1 MIIHDIADYL
11 VNLTCRDVKPD
22 IYSVFESSCE
32 NICTDNVNS
41 EKLTILEILNA
52 IGCRLKNLFGF
63 VKINTSTETIE
74 DGEAVVNVS
83 GDVDNL
89 NFDFKIP
96 NIGKTGPAGPAGPAG
111 PQGEQGPAGPAGPK
125 GDTGPAGETGP
136 AGPQGVQGPAGPA
149 GPKGDTGP
157 AGETGPAGPQGVQGP
172 AGPAGPAGPKGD
184 TGPAGPQGEPG
195 ADGTSFLVKGR
206 YDTLSELEAAHP
218 TGNAGDAYAVGTANS
233 NVIYLWDTDKQA
245 WTNVGSLQGPQGV
258 PGPAGERGPQGEP
271 GPAGERGPQG
281 LQGEPGPAGERGP
294 QGLQG
299 EPGPAGE
306 RGPQGL
312 QGEPGPAGE
321 RGPQGLQGEPGPAG
335 ERGPQGLQ
343 GEPGPAGER
352 GPQGLQGERGP
363 AGERGPQGLQ
373 GERGPAGDT
382 GPAGPGIAA
391 GGTTGQILAK
401 KSDANYD
408 TEWIDNA
415 GGGGSAFTK
424 TVLWNNNRPTSAFES
439 QTITTTE
446 NGFDYPLL
454 IIEFSETAGS
464 VSKLSVMATNTTR
477 FGTNS
482 TLLSYYGGYRT
493 IRTQAGKSW
502 TVSEGFNLSTN
513 SNDNNE
519 VIPLKIIGYK

>member
-1 MIIHDIADYL
+1 MLIHDIADYL
-11 VNLTCRDVKPD
+11 VNLTSKDIKPD
-22 IYSVFESSCE
+22 IYSVFDSACKNNCS
-32 NICTDNVNS
+32 DNVDR

-52 IGCRLKNLFGF
+52 IGYRLKNLFGF
-63 VKINTSTETIE
+63 VKINTTTETIE

-111 PQGEQGPAGPAGPK
+111 ETGPAGPQGEQGPAGPAGPK

-136 AGPQGVQGPAGPA
+136 AGPQGEQ
-149 GPKGDTGP
+149 
-157 AGETGPAGPQGVQGP
+157 
-172 AGPAGPAGPKGD
+172 GPAGPAGPKGD

-206 YDTLSELEAAHP
+206 YDTLPELEAAHP

-245 WTNVGSLQGPQGV
+245 WTSVGSLQGPQ
-258 PGPAGERGPQGEP
+258 
-271 GPAGERGPQG
+271 GPQG

-321 RGPQGLQGEPGPAG
+321 RGPE
-335 ERGPQGLQ
+335 
-343 GEPGPAGER
+343 

-363 AGERGPQGLQ
+363 AGN
-373 GERGPAGDT
+373 T
-382 GPAGPGIAA
+382 GPAGPGVAA
-391 GGTTGQILAK
+391 GGTTGQVLAK
-401 KSDANYD
+401 KSNTNFD
-408 TEWIDNA
+408 TEWKNIDIAGFNPIKIWSNSSKNFNATTVNIDNLR
-415 GGGGSAFTK
+415 TYK
-424 TVLWNNNRPTSAFES
+424 W
-439 QTITTTE
+439 
-446 NGFDYPLL
+446 L
-454 IIEFSETAGS
+454 IISYAPQGLSPIQYMLFKNNVEDTIYLQTSTNAIHYRSLTIKNNSLEFSD
-464 VSKLSVMATNTTR
+464 
-477 FGTNS
+477 
-482 TLLSYYGGYRT
+482 SYYYSSYNGGNT
-493 IRTQAGKSW
+493 ISI
-502 TVSEGFNLSTN
+502 N
-513 SNDNNE
+513 SHN
-519 VIPLKIIGYK
+519 IPISVYGII